1 MPRIKSENHD
11 RSSPFY
17 TFSAQPKKHLEVYLR
32 ALEMKS
38 GSDFDFDSNFVLIC
52 FFSFFFF
59 LDFRG
64 PLRFGGLT
72 FYLYH
77 IPNCRSFSPN
87 TIAPAAYLHGPL
99 GQGSTEKQL
108 IYGFSANP
116 VITKELLL
124 WFIYLALF
132 LGDHNLVIRF

>member
-1 MPRIKSENHD
+1 
-11 RSSPFY
+11 
-17 TFSAQPKKHLEVYLR
+17 
-32 ALEMKS
+32 MKS

-52 FFSFFFF
+52 FFSSFFF

-64 PLRFGGLT
+64 PSRFGGLT

-77 IPNCRSFSPN
+77 IPNCRSFSPH

-99 GQGSTEKQL
+99 GQGSTGKQL

-124 WFIYLALF
+124 WFISLALF